1 MALYK
6 LNDFYPNYRD
16 ELFDGNDVK
25 GLDVYTERDEKVGSI
40 HNVLVDDNGQ
50 FRYLVLDTG
59 FWVFGKKVLLPVGR
73 FRSDPRA
80 QRIYTIGLSKEQVQN
95 LPEYHDDMTV
105 DYSYEERVRGVYRTP
120 RVEAEAPLESSAP
133 LETSAALE
141 DPYLRQETYRT
152 AQPAQPVRPAAAYTQ
167 DNYRYEHEPELYGMN
182 DRDHQTLR
190 LYEERLVAQK
200 HRQKTGEVSVG
211 KRVTTDTARVAVPVE
226 RERIVIERTNPD
238 QIGRPV
244 NPGDTNFQEGEV
256 ARMEVYE
263 ETADVHKEA
272 FVRDQVNIRKEVER
286 DTVNAQDEIRREELD
301 INTQGNPRID
311 RNPGNP
317 RR

>member
-6 LNDFYPNYRD
+6 LDDFYPNYRD
-16 ELFDGNDVK
+16 ELFDGNDIK

-40 HNVLVDDNGQ
+40 HNVLVDDKGQ
-50 FRYLVLDTG
+50 FRYLVIDTG
-59 FWVFGKKVLLPVGR
+59 FWIFGKKVLLPVGR

-80 QRIYTIGLSKEQVQN
+80 QRIYTIGLSKEQAQN

-105 DYSYEERVRGVYRTP
+105 DYNYEERVRGVYRAP
-120 RVEAEAPLESSAP
+120 RVESQTPLEASAP

-141 DPYLRQETYRT
+141 DAYIVRQDTHRT
-152 AQPAQPVRPAAAYTQ
+152 AQPARAAAYTQ
-167 DNYRYEHEPELYGMN
+167 ENYRYEHEPELYGMN
-182 DRDHQTLR
+182 ERDHQTLR
-190 LYEERLVAQK
+190 LYEERLVAHK

-211 KRVTTDTARVAVPVE
+211 KRVTTDTARVSVPVE
-226 RERIVIERTNPD
+226 RERIVIERSNPG
-238 QIGRPV
+238 QIGRAV
-244 NPGDTNFQEGEV
+244 NPGDTNFREGEV

-272 FVRDQVNIRKEVER
+272 FVRDQVNIRKEVEH
-286 DTVNAQDEIRREELD
+286 DTVNAQDKIRREELD

-311 RNPGNP
+311 GNPGNP